1 MVRLLQNA
9 RDGNVAMILVIGGL
23 NGFIGS
29 NTTEALVDLGQNCVV
44 TRHENT
50 DVPSFL
56 QKHIDH
62 RHVFIEPANST
73 SVADLRKIGQKHKI
87 DGIVNVAGGFAS
99 GEGPLRGLKGYFD
112 MLDATFQVAQEWKV
126 KRVTFSST
134 GGMYLGLSGTV
145 DEEHPIALQSK
156 FPILAYQ
163 KIVDVAADQFAK
175 KTGISAI
182 CVRLM
187 GMFGP
192 FDGAQLG
199 LPARLVHAAVSG
211 RPPSF
216 EDVFFGNADD
226 AVDLL
231 YIKDMARAIALLQTA
246 EKLQYNVYN
255 VASGKVTPNRELV
268 EAVKRV
274 VPDFKVDLPPG
285 HFPFPP
291 LPLPDTKRLQAD
303 TGFSPKF
310 DTQSAIQHYADWL
323 KAGNS
328 K

>member
-1 MVRLLQNA
+1 
-9 RDGNVAMILVIGGL
+9 MILIVGGL

-29 NTTEALVDLGQNCVV
+29 NTTEALVNLDKDCVV

-50 DVPSFL
+50 EVPRFL

-62 RHVFIEPANST
+62 HHVLVEPADST
-73 SVADLRKIGQKHKI
+73 SIADLRKIGEKHKI

-99 GEGPLRGLKGYFD
+99 GEGPLRGLRGYFD
-112 MLDATFQVAQEWKV
+112 MLDATFRVAQEWKV

-134 GGMYLGLSGTV
+134 GGMYIGLQGTV
-145 DEEHPIALQSK
+145 NEEAPLLLQSP

-163 KIVDVAADQFAK
+163 KVVEVAAEQFAK
-175 KTGISAI
+175 KTGISAV
-182 CVRLM
+182 CARLM

-192 FDGAQLG
+192 FDGNQLG
-199 LPARLVHAAVSG
+199 LESRLVHAAVSG
-211 RPPSF
+211 KPPNL
-216 EDVFFGNADD
+216 ENVFFGNAEDEGD
-226 AVDLL
+226 AC
-231 YIKDMARAIALLQTA
+231 YIKDLARAIALVHMG
-246 EKLQYNVYN
+246 EKLRYDVYN
-255 VASGKVTPNRELV
+255 IGSGKLTSNREVV

-274 VPDFKVDLPPG
+274 VPGFKVDLPPG

-291 LPLPDTKRLQAD
+291 MPLMETKRLQAD
-303 TGFSPKF
+303 TGFTPNF
-310 DTQSAIQHYADWL
+310 DTQSAIQDYIDWL

>member
-1 MVRLLQNA
+1 
-9 RDGNVAMILVIGGL
+9 MILVVGGL

-29 NTTEALVDLGQNCVV
+29 NTTEALVEQGQDCVV
-44 TRHENT
+44 TRHESNEI
-50 DVPSFL
+50 PRFL

-62 RHVFIEPANST
+62 HHVFIENADST
-73 SVADLRKIGQKHKI
+73 SIADLRKIGGKHKI
-87 DGIVNVAGGFAS
+87 DGIVNVGGGFAS

-112 MLDATFQVAQEWKV
+112 MLDATFRVAQEWKV

-145 DEEHPIALQSK
+145 DEEHPIALQSM
-156 FPILAYQ
+156 FPVLAYQ
-163 KIVDVAADQFAK
+163 KIVEVAADQFAK
-175 KTGISAI
+175 KTSISAI

-192 FDGAQLG
+192 YDGAQLG
-199 LPARLVHAAVSG
+199 LPARLVHAALSG

-255 VASGKVTPNRELV
+255 IASGKVTPNRELV
-268 EAVKRV
+268 DAVKRV
-274 VPDFKVDLPPG
+274 VPNFKVDLPPG

-310 DTQSAIQHYADWL
+310 DTTSAVQHYVDWL
-323 KAGNS
+323 KAGNP

>member
-1 MVRLLQNA
+1 
-9 RDGNVAMILVIGGL
+9 MILVVGGL

-29 NTTEALVDLGQNCVV
+29 NTTEALVEQGQDCVV
-44 TRHENT
+44 TRHENNE
-50 DVPSFL
+50 VPGFL
-56 QKHIDH
+56 QKHIDN
-62 RHVFIEPANST
+62 RHVFIEPADST
-73 SVADLRKIGQKHKI
+73 SIADLRKIGQKHKI

-112 MLDATFQVAQEWKV
+112 MLDATFRMAQEWKV

-145 DEEHPIALQSK
+145 DEDHPVALQSM

-163 KIVDVAADQFAK
+163 KIVEVAAEQFAK
-175 KTGISAI
+175 KTGISTI

-216 EDVFFGNADD
+216 DAVFFGNADD
-226 AVDLL
+226 AMDLL
-231 YIKDMARAIALLQTA
+231 YIKDMARAITLLQIA
-246 EKLQYNVYN
+246 DKLQYEVYN
-255 VASGKVTPNRELV
+255 IASGKVTPNRELV
-268 EAVKRV
+268 DAVKRV
-274 VPDFKVDLPPG
+274 VPDFKADLPPG
-285 HFPFPP
+285 RFPFPP

-323 KAGNS
+323 KAGNP